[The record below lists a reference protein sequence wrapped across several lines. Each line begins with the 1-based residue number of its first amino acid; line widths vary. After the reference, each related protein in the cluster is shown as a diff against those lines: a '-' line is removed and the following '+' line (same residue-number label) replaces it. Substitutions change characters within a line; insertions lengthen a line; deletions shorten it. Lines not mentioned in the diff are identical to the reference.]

1 MPPPADPLYDYWL
14 EIVCVSDIPKN
25 YEVGTLVNSILL
37 ELGQFR
43 TRPLWGNGQCQM
55 DNFYYFTIW

>member
-43 TRPLWGNGQCQM
+43 TRPL
-55 DNFYYFTIW
+55 

>member
-1 MPPPADPLYDYWL
+1 
-14 EIVCVSDIPKN
+14 VSDIPKN

-43 TRPLWGNGQCQM
+43 TRPL
-55 DNFYYFTIW
+55 